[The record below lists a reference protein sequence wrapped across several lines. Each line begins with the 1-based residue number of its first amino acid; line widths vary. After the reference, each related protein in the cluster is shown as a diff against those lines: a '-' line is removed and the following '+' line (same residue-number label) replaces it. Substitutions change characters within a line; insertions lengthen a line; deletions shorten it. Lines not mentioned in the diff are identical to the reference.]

1 MKRKGVDESP
11 TLNKQSSQYRQSI
24 ERIKSETAKLRDQLC
39 MNSLQST
46 NAATSSQIARL
57 QDQGDAYLRKIQEET
72 SKIEDLDEQI
82 KEVQKK
88 IENQRKTISGANGV
102 KETNEG
108 ILRKIRS
115 LENKHDKAQQKLNE
129 AVAHNKSLRNE
140 IDKLR
145 RERVVYDKIY
155 QKLEEELENKT
166 KEMKSIVER
175 GTQAHKER
183 EQARKR
189 MEELKKKAEE
199 EQEEFEKEW
208 RELGR
213 LIEQDRKMKDFIKQ
227 RESNTA
233 ISDAGAEDA
242 EEQELRRQV
251 AKSAWAIGRDKASIK
266 ASMDKVRLYEEAFSK
281 IQAATGITDID
292 ELVRTFVEA
301 EKHNYSLF
309 NYVNELSNEME
320 KLEQQIV
327 EIKAEIERYKGQGL
341 SSDNQRRKL
350 MHELEERLERIEIR
364 AEHYEQS
371 YEKTM
376 KTISALKVGIQS
388 IFERI
393 GCNTEETKEVLG
405 DTGITET
412 NLMQYLG
419 IIEQRTNEI
428 LQMYSACQAGS
439 DVNAMSI
446 PTQSKNEETG
456 LKPIRVDAP
465 PIITDKDPMEEEDS
479 GQPLTLEQLQK
490 KALDRLKM
498 PVDRILNSRKKQ
510 S

>member
-1 MKRKGVDESP
+1 MKRKGADEGAS
-11 TLNKQSSQYRQSI
+11 LSKQSSQYRQSI
-24 ERIKSETAKLRDQLC
+24 ERIKGETTKLRDQLC

-72 SKIEDLDEQI
+72 AKIDNLDSEI
-82 KEVQKK
+82 AEVQKK
-88 IENQRKTISGANGV
+88 IELQRTTISGANGV
-102 KETNEG
+102 KETNDG
-108 ILRKIRS
+108 IVRKIKS

-129 AVAHNKSLRNE
+129 AIAHNKSLRND

-145 RERVVYDKIY
+145 KERVVYDKIY
-155 QKLEEELENKT
+155 QKLEDELEHKT
-166 KEMKSIVER
+166 KEMKSVVER

-189 MEELKKKAEE
+189 MEELQKKAEE
-199 EQEEFEKEW
+199 EQGEFETEW

-213 LIEQDRKMKDFIKQ
+213 LIDQDRKMKEFIKQ
-227 RESNTA
+227 KEQTST
-233 ISDAGAEDA
+233 ISDVGAEDA
-242 EEQELRRQV
+242 EEAELRRQV

-266 ASMDKVRLYEEAFSK
+266 ASMDKVRMYEEAFSK

-320 KLEQQIV
+320 KLEQQIT
-327 EIKAEIERYKGQGL
+327 EIKAEIDRYKGQGL

-371 YEKTM
+371 YERTM
-376 KTISALKVGIQS
+376 KTIGALKVGIQS

-393 GCNTEETKEVLG
+393 GCSTEETKEVLG
-405 DTGITET
+405 GTGITET

-428 LQMYSACQAGS
+428 LQMYSACQAG
-439 DVNAMSI
+439 NEANPMSV
-446 PTQSKNEETG
+446 PSQPRNEESG
-456 LKPIRVDAP
+456 LKPIRVEAP
-465 PIITDKDPMEEEDS
+465 PIITDKDPMEEDEQV
-479 GQPLTLEQLQK
+479 GPLNLEQLQK

-498 PVDRILNSRKKQ
+498 PIDRILNSRKKQ
-510 S
+510 A